1 MADSTQK
8 HEDTLIIACGAL
20 AKEIEQIKKLNDWP
34 HLKLQCLPA
43 ELHNRPE
50 WIPDRLREAIA
61 KYRDEYDQIF
71 IAYADCGT
79 GGEIDKIIA
88 EYGLERLPGPHCYS
102 FFAGQK
108 SFLELADQEPG
119 TLYLTD
125 FLTRHFDRLMI
136 RGLKIDKHPELEEM
150 YFANYQRLVYLAQ
163 TEDKELQ
170 KQAQAAA
177 DRLKLEYVYQRT
189 GYGELQTS
197 LESLIAIG

>member
-1 MADSTQK
+1 MADPAQK
-8 HEDTLIIACGAL
+8 PQDTLIIACGAI
-20 AKEIEQIKKLNDWP
+20 AKEIEQIKKSNGWS

-50 WIPDRLREAIA
+50 WIPDRLREAIS

-71 IAYADCGT
+71 VGYADCGT

-102 FFAGQK
+102 FFSGQQD
-108 SFLELADQEPG
+108 FLELADQEPG

-150 YFANYQRLVYLAQ
+150 YFANYRRLVYLAQ
-163 TEDKELQ
+163 TDDQDLQ

-197 LESLIAIG
+197 LESLIAKG